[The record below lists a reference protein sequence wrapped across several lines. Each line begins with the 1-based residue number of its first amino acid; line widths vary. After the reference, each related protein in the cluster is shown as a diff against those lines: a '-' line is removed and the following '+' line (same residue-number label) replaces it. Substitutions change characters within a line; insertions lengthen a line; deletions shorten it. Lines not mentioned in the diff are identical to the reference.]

1 MTKKKILKII
11 GVIFLVLVFAAVVLI
26 VTLFED
32 PGLYL
37 RAVSKKLVEDQTV
50 EASYNY
56 DFDNT
61 SKIKTVPY
69 YYFKPSESGKYTFS
83 ATDLE
88 SSDEVR
94 ITMTVTDRYIDDY
107 FVADNR
113 RRKSRNEQ
121 KDTDSIS
128 GSTDLQAEQPCYV
141 LFSVEPCDE
150 DLAQFSGSFKLT
162 VTRDPEDEGPPQL
175 TMDESVTINVGAE
188 GQACAAFVPPETGYY
203 RFEHS
208 IVSRDSSKGYSS
220 ISSITSSN
228 KIKVGLTGSICRLL
242 KGEEYLVWVAANE
255 TGTKRSTIE
264 LSCQPMKTE
273 TAEGIC
279 SLEIDEDSVIEY
291 AAKKDCIVAV
301 YTISEGDPK
310 LLIYE
315 KAGLPLRTDDKSE
328 ASLSDNPDDI
338 AAVLR
343 VKEGTGLHICIYG
356 DVKNC
361 RVFITEYTGDGTT
374 LTIDDLVP
382 MPDDEK
388 ADEETGEEV
397 NEETD
402 EDAGEDTDEEVR
414 EEEP

>member
-11 GVIFLVLVFAAVVLI
+11 GVILLFLVLAAVILI
-26 VTLFED
+26 VTLYRD

-50 EASYNY
+50 EVTYNY
-56 DFDNT
+56 DFDDT

-69 YYFKPSESGKYTFS
+69 FYFKPSESGKYSFS
-83 ATDLE
+83 AADLE

-113 RRKSRNEQ
+113 RRKSKNEQ
-121 KDTDSIS
+121 KDRDSIS

-141 LFSVEPCDE
+141 LFNVEPCDE
-150 DLAQFSGSFKLT
+150 DLAQFSGSFRLT
-162 VTRDPEDEGPPQL
+162 VTRDPEDEGPPEL
-175 TMDESVTINVGAE
+175 TMDESVTINVEAE

-220 ISSITSSN
+220 ISSIKSSD
-228 KIKVGLTGSICRLL
+228 KIKVGLTDNICRLI
-242 KGEEYLVWVAANE
+242 KGKEYLVWVAANE

-264 LSCQPMKTE
+264 LSCRPLKTE
-273 TAEGIC
+273 TADGIC
-279 SLEIDEDSVIEY
+279 SLEINEDSVIEY
-291 AAKKDCIVAV
+291 VADKDCILAV
-301 YTISEGDPK
+301 YTMSAGDPK
-310 LLIYE
+310 LVLYE

-343 VKEGTGLHICIYG
+343 VKQGTGLHICIFG
-356 DVKNC
+356 DVKEC
-361 RVFITEYTGDGTT
+361 RVYITEYTGDGTT
-374 LTIDDLVP
+374 LTMDDLVP
-382 MPDDEK
+382 VPEKNDADPENPEPENQEQEAPEPENPEPEDE
-388 ADEETGEEV
+388 
-397 NEETD
+397 
-402 EDAGEDTDEEVR
+402 
-414 EEEP
+414 

>member
-11 GVIFLVLVFAAVVLI
+11 GVILLLLLLAAIILI
-26 VTLFED
+26 VTLYRD

-37 RAVSKKLVEDQTV
+37 RVVSEKLVEDQTV

-56 DFDNT
+56 DFDDT
-61 SKIKTVPY
+61 SRIKTVPY
-69 YYFKPSESGKYTFS
+69 FYFKPSESGKYTFS
-83 ATDLE
+83 AACLE

-94 ITMTVTDRYIDDY
+94 ITMTVTDRYLDDY

-113 RRKSRNEQ
+113 RRRSKNEQ

-141 LFSVEPCDE
+141 IFSVEPCDE

-175 TMDESVTINVGAE
+175 TMEESVTINVGAE

-220 ISSITSSN
+220 ISSIKSTD
-228 KIKVGLTGSICRLL
+228 KIKVGLTDNICSLI
-242 KGEEYLVWVAANE
+242 KGKEYLVWVAANE

-264 LSCQPMKTE
+264 LSCQPLKTE
-273 TAEGIC
+273 TAGGIC
-279 SLEIDEDSVIEY
+279 SLEIDEGSVIEY
-291 AAKKDCIVAV
+291 VADKDCVIAA

-356 DVKNC
+356 DVKDC

-374 LTIDDLVP
+374 LTMEDLVP
-382 MPDDEK
+382 IPQNEK
-388 ADEETGEEV
+388 ADEEV

-402 EDAGEDTDEEVR
+402 EETDEETA
-414 EEEP
+414 EEIMEEGQ

>member
-11 GVIFLVLVFAAVVLI
+11 GVILLLLLLAAIILI
-26 VTLFED
+26 VTLYRD

-37 RAVSKKLVEDQTV
+37 RVVSEKLVEDQTV

-56 DFDNT
+56 DFDDT
-61 SKIKTVPY
+61 SRIKTVPY
-69 YYFKPSESGKYTFS
+69 FYFKPSESGKYTFS
-83 ATDLE
+83 AAGLE

-94 ITMTVTDRYIDDY
+94 ITMTVTDRYLDDY

-113 RRKSRNEQ
+113 RRRSKNEQ
-121 KDTDSIS
+121 KDSDSIS

-175 TMDESVTINVGAE
+175 TMEESVTINVGAE

-220 ISSITSSN
+220 ISSIKSTD
-228 KIKVGLTGSICRLL
+228 KIKVGLTDNICSLI
-242 KGEEYLVWVAANE
+242 KGKEYLVWVAANE

-264 LSCQPMKTE
+264 LSCQPLKTE
-273 TAEGIC
+273 TAGGIC
-279 SLEIDEDSVIEY
+279 SLEIDEGSVIEY
-291 AAKKDCIVAV
+291 VAKKDCIVAV

-328 ASLSDNPDDI
+328 ASLSDNPDGI

-356 DVKNC
+356 DVKDC

-374 LTIDDLVP
+374 LTMEDLVP
-382 MPDDEK
+382 IPENEK
-388 ADEETGEEV
+388 ADEEV

-402 EDAGEDTDEEVR
+402 EETDEETA
-414 EEEP
+414 EEIMEEGQ

>member
-11 GVIFLVLVFAAVVLI
+11 GVILLLLLLAAIILI
-26 VTLFED
+26 VTLYRD

-37 RAVSKKLVEDQTV
+37 RVVSEKLVEDQTV

-56 DFDNT
+56 DFDDT
-61 SKIKTVPY
+61 SRIKTVPY
-69 YYFKPSESGKYTFS
+69 FYFKPSESGKYTFS
-83 ATDLE
+83 AACLE

-94 ITMTVTDRYIDDY
+94 ITMTVTDRYLDDY

-113 RRKSRNEQ
+113 RRRSKNEQ

-141 LFSVEPCDE
+141 IFSVEPCDE

-175 TMDESVTINVGAE
+175 TMEESVTINVGAE

-220 ISSITSSN
+220 ISSIKSTD
-228 KIKVGLTGSICRLL
+228 KIKVGLTDNICSLI
-242 KGEEYLVWVAANE
+242 KGKEYLVWVAANE

-264 LSCQPMKTE
+264 LSCQPLKTE
-273 TAEGIC
+273 TAGGIC
-279 SLEIDEDSVIEY
+279 SLEIDEGSVIEY
-291 AAKKDCIVAV
+291 VADKDCVIAA

-356 DVKNC
+356 DVKDC

-374 LTIDDLVP
+374 LTMEDLVP
-382 MPDDEK
+382 IPENEK
-388 ADEETGEEV
+388 ADEEV

-402 EDAGEDTDEEVR
+402 EETDEETA
-414 EEEP
+414 EEIMEEGQ

>member
-1 MTKKKILKII
+1 
-11 GVIFLVLVFAAVVLI
+11 
-26 VTLFED
+26 
-32 PGLYL
+32 
-37 RAVSKKLVEDQTV
+37 
-50 EASYNY
+50 
-56 DFDNT
+56 
-61 SKIKTVPY
+61 
-69 YYFKPSESGKYTFS
+69 
-83 ATDLE
+83 
-88 SSDEVR
+88 
-94 ITMTVTDRYIDDY
+94 
-107 FVADNR
+107 
-113 RRKSRNEQ
+113 
-121 KDTDSIS
+121 
-128 GSTDLQAEQPCYV
+128 V

-175 TMDESVTINVGAE
+175 TMEESVTINVGAE

-220 ISSITSSN
+220 ISSIKSTD
-228 KIKVGLTGSICRLL
+228 KIKVGLTDNICSLI
-242 KGEEYLVWVAANE
+242 KGKEYLVWVAANE

-264 LSCQPMKTE
+264 LSCQPLKTE
-273 TAEGIC
+273 TAGGIC
-279 SLEIDEDSVIEY
+279 SLEIDEGSVIEY
-291 AAKKDCIVAV
+291 VAKKDCIVAV

-356 DVKNC
+356 DVKDC

-374 LTIDDLVP
+374 LTMEDLVP
-382 MPDDEK
+382 IPENEK
-388 ADEETGEEV
+388 ADEEV

-402 EDAGEDTDEEVR
+402 EETDEETA
-414 EEEP
+414 EEIMEEGQ